1 MRRKDIFIKRGLAMI
16 LASFL
21 CLSSVQTYVNA
32 DDVDDIETVEE
43 TSGESIDN
51 LIDDN
56 EIETIN
62 DEQDI
67 FDTYA
72 SEEEITETEESGMMD
87 EIEESDLA
95 GEEQN
100 DVKKFCI
107 DIDLKNEGQKPITNI
122 CRAAKDEQVLL
133 SVNVISNNE
142 DEISYSWS
150 SYNSI
155 LWVEYA
161 DNTST
166 HVINKLGNDSIYRC
180 IISDSNGNG
189 AEVYFNVIT
198 QDTVLYNIE
207 LNNNG
212 IESVENKNIQAIE
225 GRALGDFA
233 AYDLEAE
240 GYKFLGW
247 SEKQKGIGEY
257 LTEDIIKRD
266 TLIDKNLKLYAVWI
280 KNEDAEKLWYMDY
293 EYIIKDDTIVL
304 NKYVGEDTE
313 ITVYKEAVINGKT
326 YKTDISC
333 RYEDEPWKAIKQASV
348 WNGYNGVTKI
358 SFESGFEF
366 PKNSSYIFWG
376 LESLKQID
384 FNEVDTKNVETMDS
398 MFRGCRA
405 LSEVDLSCFD
415 TSKVTTFA
423 NMFNGDYSLKNLDL
437 SSFNTSK
444 VTNMSHMFEYCKN
457 MSNIDIHSF
466 DTSSVTYMGGMFYAC
481 FNLKNLDVSN
491 FNTANVTSMAAM
503 FSNCSSLTELDVSG
517 FDTANVEEQ
526 NWIGNGMFAWCK
538 KLEKL
543 DLSSFNTKKIKDMS
557 YMFEGCSNLKELNL
571 SSFDTSNACM
581 FNNMFYGC
589 EKLEKINLSSF
600 DTRKMGDSGYQ
611 EISQGHMF
619 NGCSSLKVL
628 DIRNFSFDSLYSAVQ
643 DPETGKWSNV
653 PDILNE
659 NFLDDCIPEQIIA
672 PANIDKK
679 VELPTTYYDYAGN
692 SYTELPRNQK
702 SSIIITKTKP
712 AVNGFNDVKDSKKYF
727 YSPVY
732 WAFNNGIT
740 KGTTATTFSP
750 DNPCTRGQ
758 FVTFLW
764 RLAGEPKAS
773 KETQFNDVKN
783 KDAYYYK
790 AVMWAAEEGITTG
803 TGKGNFSP
811 DDVCTRA
818 QCVTFIY
825 RAAGKPNVSEEI
837 HNKYSFAD
845 VKKSD
850 FSYDPVAWA
859 ASQNITTG
867 VGNNRFAPND
877 KCNRGMLVTFLY
889 RYAGE

>member
-1 MRRKDIFIKRGLAMI
+1 MI

-444 VTNMSHMFEYCKN
+444 VTNMSHMFEYCN
-457 MSNIDIHSF
+457 SLEIIDTSKF
-466 DTSSVTYMGGMFYAC
+466 DTREVRDMSAMFNGCYQLKSLNISHFNTSKVTKMDFMFRECSSLTY
-481 FNLKNLDVSN
+481 LDVSN
-491 FNTANVTSMAAM
+491 FDTRNVVDMTYMFQGCRELTSLYV
-503 FSNCSSLTELDVSG
+503 SNFVTKNVKSISSIFQDMYKLKEINVNN
-517 FDTANVEEQ
+517 FDTSNVEEMIRCFQ
-526 NWIGNGMFAWCK
+526 NCYS
-538 KLEKL
+538 LTSL
-543 DLSSFNTKKIKDMS
+543 DLHTFTTSKVSDMS
-557 YMFEGCSNLKELNL
+557 YMFKNCSGITSLNL
-571 SSFDTSNACM
+571 ANFDTSKVTDMSYM
-581 FNNMFYGC
+581 FNDCKKM
-589 EKLEKINLSSF
+589 EK
-600 DTRKMGDSGYQ
+600 
-611 EISQGHMF
+611 
-619 NGCSSLKVL
+619 L
-628 DIRNFSFDSLYSAVQ
+628 DIRNFDTSSTSVYYASGMFENCNSLTIYINYNKFKNIYSTIPEYVKIVNVSSLY
-643 DPETGKWSNV
+643 
-653 PDILNE
+653 
-659 NFLDDCIPEQIIA
+659 
-672 PANIDKK
+672 
-679 VELPTTYYDYAGN
+679 
-692 SYTELPRNQK
+692 
-702 SSIIITKTKP
+702 
-712 AVNGFNDVKDSKKYF
+712 
-727 YSPVY
+727 
-732 WAFNNGIT
+732 
-740 KGTTATTFSP
+740 
-750 DNPCTRGQ
+750 
-758 FVTFLW
+758 
-764 RLAGEPKAS
+764 
-773 KETQFNDVKN
+773 
-783 KDAYYYK
+783 
-790 AVMWAAEEGITTG
+790 
-803 TGKGNFSP
+803 
-811 DDVCTRA
+811 
-818 QCVTFIY
+818 
-825 RAAGKPNVSEEI
+825 
-837 HNKYSFAD
+837 
-845 VKKSD
+845 
-850 FSYDPVAWA
+850 
-859 ASQNITTG
+859 
-867 VGNNRFAPND
+867 
-877 KCNRGMLVTFLY
+877 
-889 RYAGE
+889 